1 MKEELEQIK
10 REANLEAGL
19 DENGELLDS
28 SSDEKEI
35 EPKANENNINNSTN
49 LLKSES

>member
-28 SSDEKEI
+28 
-35 EPKANENNINNSTN
+35 
-49 LLKSES
+49 